1 MATIYRYQKYIT
13 REVTRSLEAPE
24 ESTELCTLDGRT
36 YVSIP
41 EGMEPNAEQPVEI
54 AHTIEQVVLTP
65 DLRAEISD
73 ASPHVDLIRAR
84 VRDRIAERYPIHEE
98 IKLIRTAPSPEFDA
112 YNAYAEACRAWGREQ
127 KAILGL

>member
-24 ESTELCTLDGRT
+24 ESTELCTLNGWT

-41 EGMEPNAEQPVEI
+41 DGMEPHTEQPIEI

-65 DLRAEISD
+65 ELRDEISD
-73 ASPHVDLIRAR
+73 ASPHVSLIRER
-84 VRDRIAERYPIHEE
+84 VRNKIAERYPIHEE
-98 IKLIRTAPSPEFDA
+98 IKLIRTSPSPEFDE
-112 YNAYAEACRAWGREQ
+112 YNDYVESCRAWGREQ
-127 KAILGL
+127 KALLGL